1 MKRITV
7 LLLALL
13 SFAACIKGPDNSGS
27 RRTPEYLRSF
37 ILSMYTMSVYAPVSA
52 LNELSEEE
60 LTAPEFKPITVTN
73 DHVRFTISR
82 IEQGVWA
89 ARSEDFGVKYLTL
102 IYMSPQTYEVM
113 GVVKHDWQASL
124 PSGNYDESPYS
135 CQYHTKAD
143 IAFRWKMDKQSS
155 GVIGLKLVPVA
166 GSLYGETYTDGV
178 SLDYG
183 EVTFNEDGTTSF
195 HTNLSYVI

>member
-1 MKRITV
+1 M
-7 LLLALL
+7 L
-13 SFAACIKGPDNSGS
+13 SLAACTVGSNSIS
-27 RRTPEYLRSF
+27 RSNRTPDYLQSF

-102 IYMSPQTYEVM
+102 IYMLPQTYEIM
-113 GVVKHDWQASL
+113 GAVKHDWQASL

-178 SLDYG
+178 FLDYG